1 MIVVRF
7 RDQVGVTL
15 IEQLIAL
22 LIGSVL
28 ITCLYGYFR
37 AELYHTLTVE
47 ARTASLEDAR
57 GALDII
63 IRDLRNAGSWGSG
76 NVPSEIGATD
86 DPNNDG
92 DTVCNRVYA
101 ATATMIHVQMDLNG
115 NGNCADND
123 PRENIR
129 YELAGP
135 TSTCPGPNIIRR
147 NGDCLVANIVPTVTG
162 KVFSYYD
169 AKGTDLGNAPPRDA
183 IKRVKISFTVRVK
196 NPDPKVTGNLASIVS
211 SSVEFR
217 N

>member
-1 MIVVRF
+1 MIVGCR
-7 RDQVGVTL
+7 RDQGGATL

-22 LIGSVL
+22 LIGSAL

-37 AELYHTLTVE
+37 AELYHTLAVE
-47 ARTASLEDAR
+47 AKTASLEDAR

-76 NVPSEIGATD
+76 SVPSEIGATD
-86 DPNNDG
+86 DPNNDS

-101 ATATMIHVQMDLNG
+101 ATASLIHVQMDLNG
-115 NGNCADND
+115 NGNCADSD

-135 TSTCPGPNIIRR
+135 TSTCPGPNTIRR
-147 NGDCLVANIVPTVTG
+147 NGDCLVANIVPATAG

-183 IKRVKISFTVRVK
+183 IKRVKISFSVRVK
-196 NPDPKVTGNLASIVS
+196 NPDPKVTSSLASIVS
-211 SSVEFR
+211 GSVEFR

>member
-1 MIVVRF
+1 MIVVRL
-7 RDQVGVTL
+7 RDQGGATL

-22 LIGSVL
+22 LIGSAL

-37 AELYHTLTVE
+37 AELYHTLAVE
-47 ARTASLEDAR
+47 AKTASLEDAR

-76 NVPSEIGATD
+76 SVPSEIGTTD
-86 DPNNDG
+86 DPNNDD

-101 ATATMIHVQMDLNG
+101 ATGTMIHVQMDLNG

-129 YELAGP
+129 YELAGS
-135 TSTCPGPNIIRR
+135 TSTCPGPSIIRR
-147 NGDCLVANIVPTVTG
+147 NGDCLVANVIPAAAG

-196 NPDPKVTGNLASIVS
+196 NPDPKVTDNLASLVS

>member
-1 MIVVRF
+1 MIVVRLC
-7 RDQVGVTL
+7 DQGGATL
-15 IEQLIAL
+15 SEQLIAL
-22 LIGSVL
+22 LIGSAL
-28 ITCLYGYFR
+28 ITGLYGYFR
-37 AELYHTLTVE
+37 AELYHVFTVE
-47 ARTASLEDAR
+47 TKTASLEDAR

-63 IRDLRNAGSWGSG
+63 MRDLRNAGSWGSG
-76 NVPSEIGATD
+76 SVPSEIGTTD

-115 NGNCADND
+115 NGNCADTD

>member
-1 MIVVRF
+1 MIVARLC
-7 RDQVGVTL
+7 DQGGATL

-22 LIGSVL
+22 LIGSAL

-37 AELYHTLTVE
+37 AELYHTVTVE
-47 ARTASLEDAR
+47 AKTASLEDAR

-76 NVPSEIGATD
+76 SVPSESGTTD

-115 NGNCADND
+115 NGSCADID

-147 NGDCLVANIVPTVTG
+147 NGDCLVANIVPATAG

-169 AKGTDLGNAPPRDA
+169 GNGTDLGNAPPRDA
-183 IKRVKISFTVRVK
+183 IRRVKISFTVRVK
-196 NPDPKVTGNLASIVS
+196 NPDPKVAGNLASIVS

>member
-1 MIVVRF
+1 MIVVRLP
-7 RDQVGVTL
+7 DQGGATL

-37 AELYHTLTVE
+37 AELYHTLAVE
-47 ARTASLEDAR
+47 AKTASLEDAR
-57 GALDII
+57 GALNII
-63 IRDLRNAGSWGSG
+63 IQDLRNAGSWGSG
-76 NVPSEIGATD
+76 SVPSEIGTTD

>member
-1 MIVVRF
+1 MIVARLC
-7 RDQVGVTL
+7 DQGGATL

-22 LIGSVL
+22 LIGSAL

-37 AELYHTLTVE
+37 AELYHTVSVE
-47 ARTASLEDAR
+47 AKTASLEDAR

-76 NVPSEIGATD
+76 SVPSESGTAD

-129 YELAGP
+129 YELTGP
-135 TSTCPGPNIIRR
+135 TSTCPGPSIIRR
-147 NGDCLVANIVPTVTG
+147 NGDCLVANIVPMAAG

-169 AKGTDLGNAPPRDA
+169 GNGTDLGNAPSRDA
-183 IKRVKISFTVRVK
+183 IKRVKISFTVQVK
-196 NPDPKVTGNLASIVS
+196 NPDPKIAGNLASIVS